1 MSIAGPIDT
10 APIVFTS
17 AQRETLSKHLS
28 ETQIAALAIACTHAR
43 ILHSAGDDGS
53 RIGAARRELREI
65 SEGALRLADL
75 LEASDHRLS
84 ASLVDVE
91 RLASGQRLSD
101 RFLWPDQLRAIA
113 EHSEAALLKL
123 PERDAKPTLRM
134 QVEVIAPLIICA
146 GITVSRVGGSKFRA
160 CADIAFAAMGLG
172 KSAEAAIR
180 EYQKSR
186 ADTT

>member
-1 MSIAGPIDT
+1 MRTAGPIDT

-17 AQRETLSKHLS
+17 DQRETLSKHLS

-43 ILHSAGDDGS
+43 ILHAAANSGS
-53 RIGAARRELREI
+53 RISAARRELREI
-65 SEGALRLADL
+65 SASALRLADL

-84 ASLVDVE
+84 TSLVDVE
-91 RLASGQRLSD
+91 MFSSGESLFS

-123 PERDAKPTLRM
+123 PKRDAKRTLRM
-134 QVEVIAPLIICA
+134 PVEMIAPVITGA
-146 GITVSRVGGSKFRA
+146 GITVSRTRGSKFRA
-160 CADIAFAAMGLG
+160 CADVAFAAMGLG

-180 EYQKSR
+180 EYQK
-186 ADTT
+186 AHTTAT